1 MAKKSNS
8 IERRCSFC
16 NRPESE
22 VPILI
27 GAEGSAQIC
36 SDCAE
41 QIYAL
46 LYQNGLVSG
55 PTLDPTE
62 QKKQGGK
69 GSAFAPLTYESLP
82 KPQEIAAYLDR

>member
-55 PTLDPTE
+55 PTLDPNE
-62 QKKQGGK
+62 QKKPV
-69 GSAFAPLTYESLP
+69 SYTHLTLP
-82 KPQEIAAYLDR
+82 TKA

>member
-41 QIYAL
+41 QIYTL
-46 LYQNGLVSG
+46 LYQNGLVSA
-55 PTLDPTE
+55 PVLDATQQVL
-62 QKKQGGK
+62 QKVKNA
-69 GSAFAPLTYESLP
+69 SFAPLTYDSLP
-82 KPQEIAAYLDR
+82 KPPEIDAY